1 MNPRF
6 TGKVVLL
13 TGGGSGIGQA
23 VAVAFAREGAT
34 VAVAGRRPEPLAETV
49 SLIQHAGGHGSAIT
63 TDVSQPADVARLVAT
78 TVDRHGRLDVAF
90 NNAGVLTTGEVAD
103 IEKTDWDNLIAAN
116 LTGVW
121 LCMKHEIAHMRTHGG
136 GVIVNTA
143 SNVGAHMRIPTMGA
157 YAASKAAVSALT
169 RTAAREYLGDG
180 IRINAISPGPFDTPM
195 SLRPG
200 ETETDRAERMKT
212 ALPAG
217 RVGTLDE
224 IAAAVLWLASPDSGF
239 VAGHDLVLDGA
250 ATA

>member
-1 MNPRF
+1 MTLRF
-6 TGKVVLL
+6 TGKVVLV

-23 VAVAFAREGAT
+23 VALAFAREGAT

-49 SLIQHAGGHGSAIT
+49 SLIQRAGGHGSAVPA
-63 TDVSQPADVARLVAT
+63 DVSRPEDVARLVAT
-78 TVDRHGRLDVAF
+78 TVDRHGGLDVAF
-90 NNAGVLTTGEVAD
+90 NNAGVLTAGRLAD
-103 IEKTDWDNLIAAN
+103 IAKTDWDTLMAVN

-121 LCMKHEIAHMRTHGG
+121 LCMKHEIAHMRAHRS

-143 SNVGAHMRIPTMGA
+143 SAIGAHMRVPAMGA

-195 SLRPG
+195 TLRSG
-200 ETETDRAERMKT
+200 ETEADRAERMKT

-217 RVGTLDE
+217 RVGKLDE
-224 IAAAVLWLASPDSGF
+224 IAAAALWLASPDCGF